1 MVMKKLNE
9 LTCKELIAELKTRGI
24 SSSGPKAELTARLEE
39 ALRAEGLVPDEVTF
53 DELSDGGKK
62 SEEGEEK
69 TGNENLAAMISSLA
83 ESMKT
88 FNMQTAQSI
97 QSVNER
103 IDSTSKQTIEIVNKQ
118 TADVVND
125 RTNEMKEAFTSE
137 IGETNNRVLELQ
149 SSVQAQISM
158 FQVEVDKVKGD
169 MHVLEDRFKG
179 MEDKVDSVDDR
190 VRNFEDK
197 LAEMSNNITRQVI
210 GQVVQHPPS
219 SLSTVIPER
228 ANPARMKPPV
238 FDGQM
243 AWSIF
248 KRQFEAACECNLYSA
263 KEKVTA
269 LMLSLRGPAADLI
282 QTLPKDSNLTYDELV
297 SVIERRFGDEHMQ
310 DVYRIQLRNRMQKSG
325 ESLQEL
331 HADIERLAYLSYS
344 HSNPELLNLMA
355 YDAFVNAI
363 ADPELQLAVRLAGK
377 KTTPEALAYALTF
390 EAAKQASRTALPVR
404 RVTFSDEAAHH
415 STSDRRN
422 EKDENHCWHCN
433 TRGHSR
439 RDCKKRN
446 YSAYSLKCWT
456 CGARGH
462 IQSDCRKRRRFET
475 FLSRPTTRS
484 ETREK
489 LDSPSQSSVE
499 RYSDVEQKRKP
510 ETDNP
515 VECGQVQPSSCPEN
529 IHVRSVRG
537 MYDSLIIRGK
547 VNQRN
552 CNILI
557 DTAAVRSIMRRDI
570 LAETNL
576 KNPDKYTLKTAT
588 GEQSRVYGEIEVTM
602 QLGNVEMRHTFVVAD
617 IVDDC
622 ILGFDFMMDHGVSMD
637 FGDSTMVIGSAVIPM
652 TVGSIESCNAL
663 RTAVNETLP
672 PPSEFIECARDRD
685 VPARSKP
692 TVEPKLNHRVVRAAK
707 TSKGVADQDKKETN
721 QDVIRPK
728 EENKQDVQDRSRDK
742 SKVSRDRM
750 KTGKE
755 CKDVSVD
762 SVGFK
767 EGDLVW
773 LYNPKR
779 RKGHSPKLQQNWE
792 GPYNVITRINDV
804 VYRIRKGS
812 RGKFKVVHLDRLAPY
827 LEPNLF

>member
-9 LTCKELIAELKTRGI
+9 LTCKDLVAQLKSRGL

-39 ALRAEGLVPDEVTF
+39 ALTAAGLDPNEVTF
-53 DELSDGGKK
+53 DELSDGGKS
-62 SEEGEEK
+62 SEEGGEK
-69 TGNENLAAMISSLA
+69 SSDDKMAAMFSSLT
-83 ESMKT
+83 ETIKT
-88 FNMQTAQSI
+88 LSI
-97 QSVNER
+97 QTNER
-103 IDSTSKQTIEIVNKQ
+103 IDSTSKQNIETVNKQ
-118 TADVVND
+118 
-125 RTNEMKEAFTSE
+125 TNEMKETFTTKIE
-137 IGETNNRVLELQ
+137 ETNNRVLELQ

-169 MHVLEDRFKG
+169 IHVLEDRFKG
-179 MEDKVDSVDDR
+179 MEDKVESVDDR

-210 GQVVQHPPS
+210 GQVVQHSPP
-219 SLSTVIPER
+219 SLSTVVPER
-228 ANPARMKPPV
+228 ANPARMKLPV

-243 AWSIF
+243 AWCIF
-248 KRQFEAACECNLYSA
+248 KRQFEAVCACNMWSA
-263 KEKVTA
+263 SEKTTA
-269 LMLSLRGPAADLI
+269 LMLALRGPAADLI
-282 QTLPKDSNLTYDELV
+282 QTLSLDSPVTYDELV
-297 SVIERRFGDEHMQ
+297 RALERRFGDEHMQ
-310 DVYRIQLRNRMQKSG
+310 PVYRIQLRNRMQKSG

-344 HSNPELLNLMA
+344 HGNPELLNLMA

-377 KTTPEALAYALTF
+377 KTTTEALAYALTF

-422 EKDENHCWHCN
+422 EKDANHCWHCH

-446 YSAYSLKCWT
+446 YPAYSLKCWT

-489 LDSPSQSSVE
+489 LVNPSQSQSPVE
-499 RYSDVEQKRKP
+499 RRSDAEQKYKP
-510 ETDNP
+510 ETNNP
-515 VECGQVQPSSCPEN
+515 AECGQVQPSSCPEN
-529 IHVRSVRG
+529 IHVHSVRG

-547 VNQRN
+547 VNQRD
-552 CNILI
+552 CNILL
-557 DTAAVRSIMRRDI
+557 DTGASKSILRRDI

-617 IVDDC
+617 ILDDC

-637 FGDSTMVIGSAVIPM
+637 FGDSTMIIGDAVIPM

-672 PPSEFIECARDRD
+672 PPSEFIECAHDRD
-685 VPARSKP
+685 VPAKSKS
-692 TVEPKLNHRVVRAAK
+692 TVELELNRRVVRAAK

-742 SKVSRDRM
+742 PKSSRDRM
-750 KTGKE
+750 KAGKE

-762 SVGFK
+762 SIGFQVGDF
-767 EGDLVW
+767 VW

-792 GPYNVITRINDV
+792 GPYNVITKINDV

-812 RGKFKVVHLDRLAPY
+812 KGKFKVVHLDRLAPY
-827 LEPNLF
+827 FEPNLF

>member
-9 LTCKELIAELKTRGI
+9 LTCKELVAQLKSRAL

-39 ALRAEGLVPDEVTF
+39 ALRAEGLVPNEVTF
-53 DELSDGGKK
+53 DELSDGGKS

-69 TGNENLAAMISSLA
+69 TGNENLAVMISSLA
-83 ESMKT
+83 ETMKT
-88 FNMQTAQSI
+88 LNMQTVQSI

-103 IDSTSKQTIEIVNKQ
+103 IESTSKQTIGMVNKQ
-118 TADVVND
+118 TAD
-125 RTNEMKEAFTSE
+125 T
-137 IGETNNRVLELQ
+137 TNNRINGMEKTNNHVLELQ
-149 SSVQAQISM
+149 SGLEAKIKM
-158 FQVEVDKVKGD
+158 FQVEMDKIKEDVRLIKQDMNNRVKRIENQ
-169 MHVLEDRFKG
+169 LASSSFPE
-179 MEDKVDSVDDR
+179 SV
-190 VRNFEDK
+190 NPIKFE
-197 LAEMSNNITRQVI
+197 
-210 GQVVQHPPS
+210 
-219 SLSTVIPER
+219 
-228 ANPARMKPPV
+228 PPV
-238 FDGQM
+238 YDGQT
-243 AWSIF
+243 AWQIF
-248 KRQFEAACECNLYSA
+248 KRQFEAVCACNMWSA
-263 KEKVTA
+263 SEKTTA
-269 LMLSLRGPAADLI
+269 LMLALRGPAADLI
-282 QTLPKDSNLTYDELV
+282 QTLSLDSPVTYDELV
-297 SVIERRFGDEHMQ
+297 RALERRFGDEHMQ
-310 DVYRIQLRNRMQKSG
+310 PVYRIHLRNRMQKSG

-377 KTTPEALAYALTF
+377 KTTTEALAYALTF

-422 EKDENHCWHCN
+422 EKDENHCWHYN

-446 YSAYSLKCWT
+446 YPAYSLKCWT

-462 IQSDCRKRRRFET
+462 IQSDCRERRRFET

-484 ETREK
+484 ETREEIVN
-489 LDSPSQSSVE
+489 PSQSRSPVE
-499 RYSDVEQKRKP
+499 RRSDAEEKCKP
-510 ETDNP
+510 ETDTVNP
-515 VECGQVQPSSCPEN
+515 VESGQVQPSSCPEN
-529 IHVRSVRG
+529 IHVHSVRG
-537 MYDSLIIRGK
+537 MHDSLIIRGK
-547 VNQRN
+547 VNQRD
-552 CNILI
+552 CNILL
-557 DTAAVRSIMRRDI
+557 DTGASKSILRRDI

-588 GEQSRVYGEIEVTM
+588 GEQSRVYGEIEETM

-637 FGDSTMVIGSAVIPM
+637 FGDSTMIIGNAVVPM

-672 PPSEFIECARDRD
+672 PTSEFIECARDRD
-685 VPARSKP
+685 VPAKSKS
-692 TVEPKLNHRVVRAAK
+692 TVEPELNHRVVRAAK
-707 TSKGVADQDKKETN
+707 TSKGVADQDKEETN
-721 QDVIRPK
+721 QGVIRPK
-728 EENKQDVQDRSRDK
+728 IETKEDIQDRSRDK
-742 SKVSRDRM
+742 PKASRDRM

-762 SVGFK
+762 SVGFQV
-767 EGDLVW
+767 GDLVW

-812 RGKFKVVHLDRLAPY
+812 KGKFKVVHLDRLAPY

>member
-9 LTCKELIAELKTRGI
+9 LTCKELVAQLKSRGL

-39 ALRAEGLVPDEVTF
+39 ALTAAGLDPNEVTF

-62 SEEGEEK
+62 SEESEEK

-88 FNMQTAQSI
+88 LNMQTI

-103 IDSTSKQTIEIVNKQ
+103 IDSTSKQNIETVNKQ
-118 TADVVND
+118 
-125 RTNEMKEAFTSE
+125 TNEMKETFTTE
-137 IGETNNRVLELQ
+137 IRETNNRVLELQ

-158 FQVEVDKVKGD
+158 FQAEVDKVKGD

-179 MEDKVDSVDDR
+179 MEDKVESVDDR

-219 SLSTVIPER
+219 SLSTVVPER

-282 QTLPKDSNLTYDELV
+282 QTLPKDSNLSYDELIR
-297 SVIERRFGDEHMQ
+297 VIERRFGDEHMQ
-310 DVYRIQLRNRMQKSG
+310 DVYRIQLRNRMQKSD

-377 KTTPEALAYALTF
+377 KTTTEALAYALTY

-422 EKDENHCWHCN
+422 EKDENHCWHCH

-446 YSAYSLKCWT
+446 YPAYSLKCWT

-462 IQSDCRKRRRFET
+462 IQSDCRERRRFET

-484 ETREK
+484 ETREEIVN
-489 LDSPSQSSVE
+489 PSQSRSPVE
-499 RYSDVEQKRKP
+499 RRSDAEEKCKP
-510 ETDNP
+510 ETDTVNP
-515 VECGQVQPSSCPEN
+515 VESGQVQPSSCPEN
-529 IHVRSVRG
+529 IHVHSVRG
-537 MYDSLIIRGK
+537 MHDSLIIRGK
-547 VNQRN
+547 VNQRD
-552 CNILI
+552 CNILL
-557 DTAAVRSIMRRDI
+557 DTGASKSILRRDI

-588 GEQSRVYGEIEVTM
+588 GEQSRVYGEIEVKI
-602 QLGNVEMRHTFVVAD
+602 QLGNVKMRHTFVVAD

-637 FGDSTMVIGSAVIPM
+637 FGDSTMIIGNAVIPM

-672 PPSEFIECARDRD
+672 PPSEFIKCARDRD
-685 VPARSKP
+685 IPAKSKS
-692 TVEPKLNHRVVRAAK
+692 TVEPELNRRVVRAAK

-742 SKVSRDRM
+742 PKSSRDRM

-762 SVGFK
+762 SIDFQV
-767 EGDLVW
+767 GDLVW
-773 LYNPKR
+773 LYNHKR

-812 RGKFKVVHLDRLAPY
+812 KGKFKVVHLDRLAPY

>member
-1 MVMKKLNE
+1 
-9 LTCKELIAELKTRGI
+9 
-24 SSSGPKAELTARLEE
+24 
-39 ALRAEGLVPDEVTF
+39 
-53 DELSDGGKK
+53 
-62 SEEGEEK
+62 
-69 TGNENLAAMISSLA
+69 
-83 ESMKT
+83 
-88 FNMQTAQSI
+88 
-97 QSVNER
+97 
-103 IDSTSKQTIEIVNKQ
+103 
-118 TADVVND
+118 
-125 RTNEMKEAFTSE
+125 MKETFTTKIE
-137 IGETNNRVLELQ
+137 ETNNRVLELQ

-158 FQVEVDKVKGD
+158 FQAEVDKVKGD
-169 MHVLEDRFKG
+169 IHVLEDRFKG
-179 MEDKVDSVDDR
+179 MEDKVESVEDR

-219 SLSTVIPER
+219 CLSTVVPER

-243 AWSIF
+243 AWCIF

-263 KEKVTA
+263 KEKATA

-282 QTLPKDSNLTYDELV
+282 QTLPKDSNLSYDELV

-331 HADIERLAYLSYS
+331 HADIERLTYLSYS

-377 KTTPEALAYALTF
+377 KTTTEALAYALTF

-446 YSAYSLKCWT
+446 YPAYSLKCWT

-484 ETREK
+484 ETQEK
-489 LDSPSQSSVE
+489 IDNPSQSQSPVE
-499 RYSDVEQKRKP
+499 RRSDAEEKCKQEKDTV
-510 ETDNP
+510 NP
-515 VECGQVQPSSCPEN
+515 VESGRQVA
-529 IHVRSVRG
+529 
-537 MYDSLIIRGK
+537 
-547 VNQRN
+547 QRTFIS
-552 CNILI
+552 ILK
-557 DTAAVRSIMRRDI
+557 RDI

-602 QLGNVEMRHTFVVAD
+602 QLGNVKMRHTFVVAD

-637 FGDSTMVIGSAVIPM
+637 FGDSTMIIGNAVIPM

-685 VPARSKP
+685 VPAKSKS
-692 TVEPKLNHRVVRAAK
+692 TVEPELNRRVVRAAK

-728 EENKQDVQDRSRDK
+728 EENKQDVQDRLS
-742 SKVSRDRM
+742 
-750 KTGKE
+750 
-755 CKDVSVD
+755 
-762 SVGFK
+762 
-767 EGDLVW
+767 
-773 LYNPKR
+773 
-779 RKGHSPKLQQNWE
+779 
-792 GPYNVITRINDV
+792 
-804 VYRIRKGS
+804 
-812 RGKFKVVHLDRLAPY
+812 
-827 LEPNLF
+827 

>member
-39 ALRAEGLVPDEVTF
+39 ALRAAGLDPNKVTF
-53 DELSDGGKK
+53 DELSDGGRS
-62 SEEGEEK
+62 SEEGGEK
-69 TGNENLAAMISSLA
+69 SFYDKMAANMISSLEEDIKA
-83 ESMKT
+83 LNK
-88 FNMQTAQSI
+88 QTV
-97 QSVNER
+97 QSVNKQLE
-103 IDSTSKQTIEIVNKQ
+103 STSKQAIGMVNKQ
-118 TADVVND
+118 TADT
-125 RTNEMKEAFTSE
+125 TNNRINGME
-137 IGETNNRVLELQ
+137 ETNNHVFELKSGLE
-149 SSVQAQISM
+149 AKIKM
-158 FQVEVDKVKGD
+158 FQVEMDKIKEDVRLIKQDMNNRVKRIENQLASSSFP
-169 MHVLEDRFKG
+169 V
-179 MEDKVDSVDDR
+179 SV
-190 VRNFEDK
+190 NPIKFE
-197 LAEMSNNITRQVI
+197 
-210 GQVVQHPPS
+210 
-219 SLSTVIPER
+219 
-228 ANPARMKPPV
+228 PPV
-238 FDGQM
+238 YDGQT
-243 AWSIF
+243 AWQIF
-248 KRQFEAACECNLYSA
+248 KRQFEAVCAGNMWSA
-263 KEKVTA
+263 SEKTTA
-269 LMLSLRGPAADLI
+269 LMLALRGPAADLI
-282 QTLPKDSNLTYDELV
+282 QTLSLDSPVTYDELV
-297 SVIERRFGDEHMQ
+297 RALERRFGDEHMQ
-310 DVYRIQLRNRMQKSG
+310 PVYRIQLRNRMQKSG

-355 YDAFVNAI
+355 CDAFVNAI

-377 KTTPEALAYALTF
+377 KTTTEALAYALTY

-422 EKDENHCWHCN
+422 EKDENHCWHCH

-439 RDCKKRN
+439 RDSKKRN
-446 YSAYSLKCWT
+446 YPAYSLKCWT

-484 ETREK
+484 ETREEIVN
-489 LDSPSQSSVE
+489 PSQSQSPVE
-499 RYSDVEQKRKP
+499 RYSDVEQKCKQ
-510 ETDNP
+510 ETDTVNP
-515 VECGQVQPSSCPEN
+515 VESGQVQPSSCPEN
-529 IHVRSVRG
+529 IHVHSVRG

-547 VNQRN
+547 VNQRD

-557 DTAAVRSIMRRDI
+557 DTGASKSILRRDI

-588 GEQSRVYGEIEVTM
+588 GEQSRVYGEIEVTI
-602 QLGNVEMRHTFVVAD
+602 QLGNVEMRHKFVVAD

-637 FGDSTMVIGSAVIPM
+637 FGDSTMIIGNAVIPM

-672 PPSEFIECARDRD
+672 PPSEFIECARDRV
-685 VPARSKP
+685 VPAKSKS
-692 TVEPKLNHRVVRAAK
+692 TVEPELNHRVVRAAK
-707 TSKGVADQDKKETN
+707 TSKGVADQDKKETS

-728 EENKQDVQDRSRDK
+728 EENKQDVQDRSRGKPK
-742 SKVSRDRM
+742 SSRDRM
-750 KTGKE
+750 KTDKE

-762 SVGFK
+762 SIDFQV
-767 EGDLVW
+767 GDLVW

-812 RGKFKVVHLDRLAPY
+812 KGKFKVVHLDRLAPY

>member
-39 ALRAEGLVPDEVTF
+39 ALTAAGLDPNEVTF
-53 DELSDGGKK
+53 DELSDGGKS
-62 SEEGEEK
+62 SEEGGEK
-69 TGNENLAAMISSLA
+69 SFYDKMAAMISSLEEDIKA
-83 ESMKT
+83 LNK
-88 FNMQTAQSI
+88 QTV
-97 QSVNER
+97 QSVNKQLE
-103 IDSTSKQTIEIVNKQ
+103 STSKQAIGMVNKQ
-118 TADVVND
+118 TAD
-125 RTNEMKEAFTSE
+125 T
-137 IGETNNRVLELQ
+137 TNNRINGMEKTNNHVLELQ
-149 SSVQAQISM
+149 SGLEAKIKM
-158 FQVEVDKVKGD
+158 FQVEMDKIKEDVRLIKQDMNNRVKRIENQ
-169 MHVLEDRFKG
+169 LASSSFPE
-179 MEDKVDSVDDR
+179 SV
-190 VRNFEDK
+190 NPNKFE
-197 LAEMSNNITRQVI
+197 
-210 GQVVQHPPS
+210 
-219 SLSTVIPER
+219 
-228 ANPARMKPPV
+228 PPV
-238 FDGQM
+238 YDGQT
-243 AWSIF
+243 AWQIF
-248 KRQFEAACECNLYSA
+248 KRQFEAVCACNMWSA
-263 KEKVTA
+263 SEKTTA
-269 LMLSLRGPAADLI
+269 LMLALRGPAADLI
-282 QTLPKDSNLTYDELV
+282 QTLSLDSPVTYDELV
-297 SVIERRFGDEHMQ
+297 RALERRFGDEHMQ
-310 DVYRIQLRNRMQKSG
+310 PVYRIQLRNRMQKSG

-331 HADIERLAYLSYS
+331 HTDIERLAYLSYS
-344 HSNPELLNLMA
+344 RSNPELLNVMV

-377 KTTPEALAYALTF
+377 KTTTEALAYALTF

-422 EKDENHCWHCN
+422 EKDENHCWHCH

-446 YSAYSLKCWT
+446 YPAYSLKCWT

-475 FLSRPTTRS
+475 FLSRPITRS

-489 LDSPSQSSVE
+489 LDNPSQFQSPVE
-499 RYSDVEQKRKP
+499 RRSDAKERSKP
-510 ETDNP
+510 ETDTVNP
-515 VECGQVQPSSCPEN
+515 VESGQVQPSSCPEN
-529 IHVRSVRG
+529 IHVHSVRG
-537 MYDSLIIRGK
+537 MYDSDSLIIRGK
-547 VNQRN
+547 VNQRD

-557 DTAAVRSIMRRDI
+557 DTAAVRSILRRDI

-617 IVDDC
+617 IIDDC

-637 FGDSTMVIGSAVIPM
+637 FGDSTMIIGNAVIPM

-672 PPSEFIECARDRD
+672 PPSEFIECARD
-685 VPARSKP
+685 PAKSKS
-692 TVEPKLNHRVVRAAK
+692 TVEPELNRRAVRAAK

-721 QDVIRPK
+721 QDMIRPK
-728 EENKQDVQDRSRDK
+728 IENKQDVQDRSRDK
-742 SKVSRDRM
+742 RKSSRDRM

-755 CKDVSVD
+755 SKDVSVV
-762 SVGFK
+762 SVDFQV
-767 EGDLVW
+767 GDLVW

-812 RGKFKVVHLDRLAPY
+812 KGKFKVVHLDRLAPY

>member
-9 LTCKELIAELKTRGI
+9 LTCKELIAELKTRGLP
-24 SSSGPKAELTARLEE
+24 SSGSKAELTARLEE
-39 ALRAEGLVPDEVTF
+39 ALTAAGLDPNEVTF
-53 DELSDGGKK
+53 DELSDGGKS
-62 SEEGEEK
+62 SEEGGAK
-69 TGNENLAAMISSLA
+69 SFYDKMAAMISSLEEDIKA
-83 ESMKT
+83 LNK
-88 FNMQTAQSI
+88 QTV
-97 QSVNER
+97 QSVNKQLE
-103 IDSTSKQTIEIVNKQ
+103 STSKQAIGMVNKQ
-118 TADVVND
+118 TADT
-125 RTNEMKEAFTSE
+125 TNNRINGME
-137 IGETNNRVLELQ
+137 ETNNHVLELQ
-149 SSVQAQISM
+149 SGLEAKIKM
-158 FQVEVDKVKGD
+158 FQVEMDKIKEDVRLIKQDMNNRVKRI
-169 MHVLEDRFKG
+169 E
-179 MEDKVDSVDDR
+179 
-190 VRNFEDK
+190 NQ
-197 LAEMSNNITRQVI
+197 LA
-210 GQVVQHPPS
+210 S
-219 SLSTVIPER
+219 SSFPES
-228 ANPARMKPPV
+228 ANPIKFEPPV
-238 FDGQM
+238 YDGQT
-243 AWSIF
+243 AWQIF
-248 KRQFEAACECNLYSA
+248 KRQFEAVCACNMWSA
-263 KEKVTA
+263 SEKTTA
-269 LMLSLRGPAADLI
+269 LMLALRGPAADLI
-282 QTLPKDSNLTYDELV
+282 QTLTLDSPVTYDELV
-297 SVIERRFGDEHMQ
+297 RALERRFGDEHMQ
-310 DVYRIQLRNRMQKSG
+310 PVYRIQLRNRMQKSG

-344 HSNPELLNLMA
+344 HSNPELLNVMA

-377 KTTPEALAYALTF
+377 KTTTEALAYALTF

-422 EKDENHCWHCN
+422 EKDENHCWHCH

-439 RDCKKRN
+439 RDCKNGN
-446 YSAYSLKCWT
+446 YPAYSLKCWT

-489 LDSPSQSSVE
+489 IVNPSQSPVE
-499 RYSDVEQKRKP
+499 RRSDAEEKYKP
-510 ETDNP
+510 ETDTVNP
-515 VECGQVQPSSCPEN
+515 VESGQVQPSSCPET
-529 IHVRSVRG
+529 IHVHSVRG
-537 MYDSLIIRGK
+537 MHDSLIIRGK
-547 VNQRN
+547 VNQRD
-552 CNILI
+552 CNILL
-557 DTAAVRSIMRRDI
+557 DTGASKSFLRRDI

-588 GEQSRVYGEIEVTM
+588 GEQSRVYGEIEVKI

-637 FGDSTMVIGSAVIPM
+637 FGDSTMIIGNAVIPM

-685 VPARSKP
+685 VPAESKS
-692 TVEPKLNHRVVRAAK
+692 TVEPELNHRVVRAAK
-707 TSKGVADQDKKETN
+707 TSQGVADQDKKETN

-742 SKVSRDRM
+742 PKSSRDRM

-755 CKDVSVD
+755 SKDVSVV
-762 SVGFK
+762 SVDFQV
-767 EGDLVW
+767 GDLVW

-812 RGKFKVVHLDRLAPY
+812 KGKFKVVHLDRLAPY